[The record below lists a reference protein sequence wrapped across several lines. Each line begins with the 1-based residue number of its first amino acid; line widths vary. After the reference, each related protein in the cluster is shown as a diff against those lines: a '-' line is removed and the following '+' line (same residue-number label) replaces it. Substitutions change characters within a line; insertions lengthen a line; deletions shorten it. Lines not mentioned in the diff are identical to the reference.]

1 MNCYHIAFHFRTELE
16 ELELKV
22 REERERYEE
31 STHGNPNSL
40 TMIQPFSINDR
51 FVLDRETSCY
61 LLAIELVIPIE
72 YVVLQVCE
80 LCLTNLN
87 NKKNIQSDADVELM
101 DIARSTAVVSFTK
114 PPQDGVSHLSL
125 FCNIRIIS
133 IYIEHL

>member
-1 MNCYHIAFHFRTELE
+1 MFHFRTELE

-40 TMIQPFSINDR
+40 TMIPPFSINDR

-72 YVVLQVCE
+72 YIVLQV
-80 LCLTNLN
+80 
-87 NKKNIQSDADVELM
+87 S
-101 DIARSTAVVSFTK
+101 
-114 PPQDGVSHLSL
+114 
-125 FCNIRIIS
+125 
-133 IYIEHL
+133 EH